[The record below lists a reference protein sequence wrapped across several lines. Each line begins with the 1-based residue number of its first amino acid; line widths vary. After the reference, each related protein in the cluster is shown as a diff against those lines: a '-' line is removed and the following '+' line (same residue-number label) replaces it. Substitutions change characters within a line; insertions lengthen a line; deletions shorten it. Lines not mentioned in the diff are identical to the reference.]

1 MKAMKVL
8 KKPKRVYITVTLPAV
23 IKEQLDQWAIETKRN
38 RGACIE
44 LALEQFLKGQ
54 TN

>member
-1 MKAMKVL
+1 MKVL
-8 KKPKRVYITVTLPAV
+8 KKSKRVYVTVTLPET
-23 IKEQLDQWAIETKRN
+23 IKAQLDQLALRTKRN

-44 LALEQFLKGQ
+44 LALEQYLKGQ

>member
-1 MKAMKVL
+1 MKTMKAE
-8 KKPKRVYITVTLPAV
+8 KKLKRVYVTVTLPER
-23 IKEQLDQWAIETKRN
+23 IKEQLDQLALRTKRN

-44 LALEQFLKGQ
+44 LALEQFLKQ